1 MLNSR
6 TLDWIIDNQLFSG
19 VPFYSSGSPELHRQM
34 TQEIAD
40 GLMVQE
46 SDICVVGSGRIGFSL
61 SPLKFGRHFSD
72 NSDLDI
78 VVVSASIFDPS
89 WVDALTRNRPDGVK
103 MDDRTRRVLGRHRDH
118 HYIYNGFMY
127 PDSLHRVL
135 RVGTS
140 WLRTFNG
147 LSQIPRLSGR
157 IVKGRLYRTWD
168 HARIYHQRSL
178 DKVKQKVCT

>member
-6 TLDWIIDNQLFSG
+6 TLDWIIDSQLFSG
-19 VPFYSSGSPELHRQM
+19 VPFFSSKSPEVHRQM
-34 TQEIAD
+34 TREIAD

-61 SPLKFGRHFSD
+61 SPLKFGRPFSD

-89 WVDALTRNRPDGVK
+89 WVDTLTRSRPNQVK
-103 MDDRTRRVLGRHRDH
+103 VDEGTRRVLRRHRDK

-135 RVGTS
+135 RVGNS

-147 LSQIPRLSGR
+147 LSRIPPLSGR

-168 HARIYHQRSL
+168 HVRIYHQWSL
-178 DKVKQKVCT
+178 DKVKQKVCA